1 MQPPTKPPASHDP
14 VAIRV
19 RIKKLIVTRLFI
31 DGLDPET
38 ISNGDS
44 LRDEIGLDSIDA
56 LELILGLEQEFGVQ
70 IVNTGVKR
78 DSFYS
83 VGTLATMVETCL
95 LEQQGRAT
103 ST

>member
-1 MQPPTKPPASHDP
+1 MSHAPAQ
-14 VAIRV
+14 IRV
-19 RIKKLIVTRLFI
+19 RIKQLIVTRLFI

-38 ISNGDS
+38 IPDDKP

-70 IVNTGVKR
+70 IVNTGVQR

-83 VGTLATMVETCL
+83 VETLATLVETCL
-95 LEQQGRAT
+95 QEQKEGAT